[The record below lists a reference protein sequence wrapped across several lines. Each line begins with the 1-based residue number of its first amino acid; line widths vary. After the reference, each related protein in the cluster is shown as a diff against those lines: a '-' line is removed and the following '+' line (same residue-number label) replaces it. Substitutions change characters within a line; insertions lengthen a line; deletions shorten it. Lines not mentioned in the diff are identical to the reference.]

1 MFSLVLD
8 TFCICKSMALQTQ
21 NTRIDA
27 SGIMNFKML
36 TRNNQYQKKTLETI
50 QPYLVSSNDFKKEKC

>member
-50 QPYLVSSNDFKKEKC
+50 QPYLVSSSDF

>member
-1 MFSLVLD
+1 MVPLVLD
-8 TFCICKSMALQTQ
+8 TFSVSKSMALPTQ

-36 TRNNQYQKKTLETI
+36 T
-50 QPYLVSSNDFKKEKC
+50 